1 MLALWIKHIYN
12 YLLIIIL
19 SIWVSY
25 STDIFISI
33 LKKFLAIVM
42 IILHNFIM
50 ICEIYKWMDNI
61 GAGAELQELPE
72 ELPRPQEVHQRLLHQ
87 GVQGWHS
94 EFSASEICY
103 QLVFQLY

>member
-1 MLALWIKHIYN
+1 
-12 YLLIIIL
+12 
-19 SIWVSY
+19 
-25 STDIFISI
+25 
-33 LKKFLAIVM
+33 
-42 IILHNFIM
+42 
-50 ICEIYKWMDNI
+50 MDNI

-94 EFSASEICY
+94 EFSASEFCY

>member
-1 MLALWIKHIYN
+1 
-12 YLLIIIL
+12 
-19 SIWVSY
+19 
-25 STDIFISI
+25 
-33 LKKFLAIVM
+33 
-42 IILHNFIM
+42 
-50 ICEIYKWMDNI
+50 MDNI

-72 ELPRPQEVHQRLLHQ
+72 ELPRPQEVHQRPLHQ